1 MAAADFVLIDDRLV
15 PAAEACVPV
24 GDRGFLYGDAVYETL
39 RAYGGRPFQLP
50 AHLERLARSAS
61 AIYLTLPWSP
71 AELTERLARLLA
83 ANRIDAG
90 RLRLTITRGAGDLRA
105 RPAALGPPRLVMTAE
120 PLTPLPDAVYAR
132 GVPVEIARR
141 PRNLPG
147 ALDPAIKSGNLLNT
161 LLARFEMRD
170 PASYEVIMLNP
181 QGELGE
187 ASLANLFLV
196 DAAGV
201 LHTPAL
207 ASGILAGITRGLVLC
222 LAREAGLPVAESA
235 LAPSALRGAREAFLT
250 ASTIEV
256 LPIASVDGRPLPA
269 AAGPVTRIL
278 QARYR
283 DCVAAELGLTPKSET
298 PPGEGRGR

>member
-1 MAAADFVLIDDRLV
+1 VSAADFVLIDDRLV

-24 GDRGFLYGDAVYETL
+24 SDRGFLYGDAVYETL

-50 AHLERLARSAS
+50 AHLERLARSAA
-61 AIYLTLPWSP
+61 AIYLRLPWPP
-71 AELTERLARLLA
+71 AELAARLARLLA

-90 RLRLTITRGAGDLRA
+90 RVRITITRGAGDLRA
-105 RPAALGPPRLVMTAE
+105 RPEALGPPRLVMTAE
-120 PLTPLPDAVYAR
+120 PLRPLPDAAYAL
-132 GVPVEIARR
+132 GVPVEIAQR

-170 PASYEVIMLNP
+170 PASYEVIMLNH

-201 LHTPAL
+201 LRTPAL
-207 ASGILAGITRGLVLC
+207 ASGILAGITRGLVLA
-222 LAREAGLPVAESA
+222 LAREADYAVREDSLP
-235 LAPSALRGAREAFLT
+235 PSALLSAREAFLT
-250 ASTIEV
+250 ASTIEI
-256 LPIASVDGRPLPA
+256 LPIASVDGQPLPA
-269 AAGPVTRIL
+269 AAGPVTRAL

-283 DCVAAELGLTPKSET
+283 ARVAAELRLHPESET

>member
-39 RAYGGRPFQLP
+39 RAYSGRPFQLP
-50 AHLERLARSAS
+50 AHLERLARSAA
-61 AIYLTLPWSP
+61 AIYLRLPWSP
-71 AELTERLARLLA
+71 AELTERLAHLLA

-90 RLRLTITRGAGDLRA
+90 RLRITITRGAGELRA
-105 RPAALGPPRLVMTAE
+105 RPEALGPARLVMTAE
-120 PLTPLPDAVYAR
+120 PLQPLPDAAYAG
-132 GVPVEIARR
+132 GVPVEIAHR

-181 QGELGE
+181 RGELGE
-187 ASLANLFLV
+187 GSLANLFLV
-196 DAAGV
+196 DAEGL

-207 ASGILAGITRGLVLC
+207 ASGILAGITRGLVLR
-222 LAREAGLPVAESA
+222 LAREIGLPAREDA
-235 LAPSALRGAREAFLT
+235 LPPSALLAASEAFLT

-256 LPIASVDGRPLPA
+256 LPIASVDHRPLPA
-269 AAGPVTRIL
+269 AAGPVTRAL

-283 DCVAAELGLTPKSET
+283 ECVAQELGLRPQSET